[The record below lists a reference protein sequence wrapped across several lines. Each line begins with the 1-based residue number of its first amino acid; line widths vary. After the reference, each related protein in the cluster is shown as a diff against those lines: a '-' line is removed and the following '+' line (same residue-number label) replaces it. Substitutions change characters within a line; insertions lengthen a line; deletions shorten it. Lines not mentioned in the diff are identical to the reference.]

1 MIVGLTGTNAAGKT
15 TIARYLEKRGFMY
28 SSLSDELRDILKFR
42 GIEANRDNL
51 VTVGNEMRQKYGKG
65 YLAERILRRMNGDN
79 VVDSIRNLGEVDAL
93 RKTNDFVLLS
103 IDAPMETRYNR
114 AKERGRIGDGETL
127 QDFMEKEA
135 REMKGEKHLQQIE
148 ACMLE
153 SDFNIINA
161 SNLQALYWQIETILK
176 KAGDMRNAQTAQVG

>member
-1 MIVGLTGTNAAGKT
+1 MIIGLTGTNAAGKT
-15 TIARYLEKRGFMY
+15 TIARYLEKRGFAY

-42 GIEANRDNL
+42 GLEANRDNL
-51 VTVGNEMRQKYGKG
+51 VSIGNEMRQKYGKG
-65 YLAERILRRMNGDN
+65 YLAERILRRMDGDT

-93 RKTNDFVLLS
+93 RKTNDFFLLS
-103 IDAPMETRYNR
+103 IDAPMEIRYHR
-114 AKERGRIGDGETL
+114 AKERGRTGDGETL

-135 REMKGEKHLQQIE
+135 REMKGEKHVQQVE

-161 SNLQALYWQIETILK
+161 SNLQTLYWQLETIQK
-176 KAGDMRNAQTAQVG
+176 KMGDMRNAQTTQLG